1 MRSLLIC
8 SILAGCAKW
17 ESAPT
22 DAQADAQFAGNPPA
36 RGACALEALPRAVEL
51 DAVLVGQPSESRLV
65 LENVGDES
73 ISALTLGVEGSDGL
87 SVVPNDTGPIAPGGT
102 AEVVVQMNSLEPMEV
117 AGALHVQYECAEVRG
132 GSIEVPV
139 AGTVL
144 PTCASIEPLVLDF
157 VTMPGVVEALSGYV
171 WGCSWRRI
179 RVQSATIDGPDA
191 DLFRFIDDEPFPVEL
206 GDPDVE
212 QTYPFRFPVEF
223 TAEVE
228 GLYTARLQLTTDDP
242 LEPVFEVPL
251 QGRATIPPCA
261 VAVATPSSYRVPPLS
276 VVVLDGSAS
285 YGGSLFGRPW
295 GYEWVV
301 LERPEGSLSQPLES
315 INASDPTSGVQ
326 DDPNTP
332 MAGFFTDLVGRYV
345 VELRVGDVLG
355 READEC
361 PDAAFAVEIIVEDP
375 PN

>member
-1 MRSLLIC
+1 MC
-8 SILAGCAKW
+8 SILAGCAEW
-17 ESAPT
+17 ESVP
-22 DAQADAQFAGNPPA
+22 AQPDVSFAGNPPA
-36 RGACALEALPRAVEL
+36 RGACALEARPRAVEL
-51 DAVLVGQPSESRLV
+51 DDVLVGQPSESRLV

-73 ISALTLGVEGSDGL
+73 ISAVMLSVEGSDGL

-102 AEVVVQMNSLEPMEV
+102 IEAIVLLNTGGPIEA
-117 AGALHVQYECAEVRG
+117 AGTLQVRYECAKVRG

-144 PTCASIEPLVLDF
+144 PTCARIDPLVLDF
-157 VTMPGVVEALSGYV
+157 VTMPGVVESLSGYV

-191 DLFRFIDDEPFPVEL
+191 DLFTFIDDEPFPVEL

-251 QGRATIPPCA
+251 QGRATIPPCP
-261 VAVATPSSYRVPPLS
+261 VAVATPPAYRVPPLS
-276 VVVLDGSAS
+276 FVLLDGSAS

-295 GYEWVV
+295 RFEWVV
-301 LERPEGSLSQPLES
+301 LERPEGSLSQPREA
-315 INASDPTSGVQ
+315 INPCDPTTGIS
-326 DDPNTP
+326 DDTNTP
-332 MAGFFTDLVGRYV
+332 MAAFFTDLVGRYV

-355 READEC
+355 RDADEC
-361 PDAAFAVEIIVEDP
+361 PDAAFAVEIIVEPP